1 MTAKAAFSAHRID
14 RNQLKPLRNAV
25 IVSEMN
31 FEERLSTGG
40 IVLVKDNGKSSGIRP
55 RWGRVYAVGP
65 EQHDVK
71 VGTWICVEHGRWT
84 RGIDIEDEHG
94 KQTLRRVDPKDIMM
108 ESDEMPQDVTFSDA
122 IHVEA
127 KPSWMQHNWY
137 GISQTNGL

>member
-1 MTAKAAFSAHRID
+1 MIKAAFAAHRID
-14 RNQLKPLRNAV
+14 RAQLKPLNDTV
-25 IVSEMN
+25 IIGDMN

-65 EQHDVK
+65 DQHNIR

-84 RGIDIEDEHG
+84 RGLEIQDEQG
-94 KQTLRRVDPKDIMM
+94 QQTLRRVDPKDIML
-108 ESDEMPQDVTFSDA
+108 ESDEEPKDVTFSTA

-127 KPSWMQHNWY
+127 KPSHMQHN
-137 GISQTNGL
+137 

>member
-1 MTAKAAFSAHRID
+1 MIKAAFEAHRIN
-14 RNQLKPLRNAV
+14 RNQLKPLRDTV

-31 FEERLSTGG
+31 FDERLSNGG

-65 EQHDVK
+65 DQHAIK

-84 RGIDIEDEHG
+84 RGIDIEDENG
-94 KQTLRRVDPKDIMM
+94 KQTLRRVDPKDVMM
-108 ESDEMPQDVTFSDA
+108 ESDEMPADVTFSTA

-127 KPSWMQHNWY
+127 KPSHMQH
-137 GISQTNGL
+137 T